1 MLSLIVGPT
10 RALVSVTHDE
20 VDRGHGP
27 YGFSLELPWPHPLC
41 EFVMSPERQSTNAT
55 QWDQRSAM

>member
-10 RALVSVTHDE
+10 RAFVSVTHDE

-27 YGFSLELPWPHPLC
+27 YGFSLELPWPRL
-41 EFVMSPERQSTNAT
+41 EGEGVEGSGM
-55 QWDQRSAM
+55 